1 MDDRLDLLM
10 GRMSE
15 RLITVG
21 KSMGTVLL
29 DLRSKS
35 ERTVPC
41 DLRPVSEDLPDALPF
56 EPFSCTADVGC
67 DHGYVSMYLVLS
79 GISKSAIAMDL
90 RKGPLS
96 AARNNVAEFGI
107 ADKVQVRLSDGLLAL
122 SDGEADSL
130 VIAGMGGKLMLSIL
144 EKRDITSLGIK
155 AGVMQPQS
163 DIPEFRGYMRGR
175 GFEIVDER
183 IVFEDGKYY
192 FPMVVSFTGD
202 GKKYEAALEKLVGEL
217 SVSRDDALRLSDKYG
232 LYNILRR
239 DELLKSYLEHGRE
252 VSSSIIVGLNKDQHP
267 DRFREVATELSDIEL
282 LLDFF
287 D

>member
-1 MDDRLDLLM
+1 MDNRLDVLK

-21 KSMGTVLL
+21 ESLGTLHF
-29 DLRSKS
+29 DS
-35 ERTVPC
+35 
-41 DLRPVSEDLPDALPF
+41 
-56 EPFSCTADVGC
+56 FSCTADVGC

-107 ADKVQVRLSDGLLAL
+107 ADKVQVRLSDGLLGL

-144 EKRDITSLGIK
+144 EKRDIASLGIK
-155 AGVMQPQS
+155 AGVLQPQS

-183 IVFEDGKYY
+183 MVFEDGKYY

-202 GKKYEAALEKLVGEL
+202 GKKYEAALEKLVEEL

-239 DELLKSYLEHGRE
+239 EELLQSYLEHGRE
-252 VSSSIIVGLNKDQHP
+252 VSSSIISSLNKEQHP

>member
-1 MDDRLDLLM
+1 MDNRLDVLK

-21 KSMGTVLL
+21 ESMGTLNF
-29 DLRSKS
+29 DS
-35 ERTVPC
+35 
-41 DLRPVSEDLPDALPF
+41 
-56 EPFSCTADVGC
+56 FSCTADVGC
-67 DHGYVSMYLVLS
+67 DHGYVSMYLVLA

-96 AARNNVAEFGI
+96 SAASNVAEFGI
-107 ADKVQVRLSDGLLAL
+107 ADKVQVRLSDGLLGLKA
-122 SDGEADSL
+122 GEADSL

-144 EKRDITSLGIK
+144 EKRDITALGIE
-155 AGVMQPQS
+155 AGVLQPQS

-175 GFEIVDER
+175 GFEIVDEHM
-183 IVFEDGKYY
+183 VFEDGKYY

-202 GKKYEAALEKLVGEL
+202 GKKYEASLEKLVGEL
-217 SVSRDDALRLSDKYG
+217 AVSRDDALRLSDEYG

-239 DELLKSYLEHGRE
+239 DELLKSYLQHGRE
-252 VSSSIIVGLNKDQHP
+252 VGSSIITSLNKDQHP

>member
-1 MDDRLDLLM
+1 MDNRLDVLK

-21 KSMGTVLL
+21 ESLGTLHF
-29 DLRSKS
+29 DSHNESKCN
-35 ERTVPC
+35 VP
-41 DLRPVSEDLPDALPF
+41 DDS
-56 EPFSCTADVGC
+56 FSCTADVGC

-107 ADKVQVRLSDGLLAL
+107 ADKVQVRLSDGLQGL

-130 VIAGMGGKLMLSIL
+130 VIAGMGGKLMLGIL
-144 EKRDITSLGIK
+144 EKRDITTLGIK
-155 AGVMQPQS
+155 AGVLQPQS

-175 GFEIVDER
+175 GFEIVDEH

-192 FPMVVSFTGD
+192 FPMAVSFTGSGTRYD
-202 GKKYEAALEKLVGEL
+202 ESLTKLMDEL
-217 SVSRDDALRLSDKYG
+217 SVGREDALRLSDKYG

-239 DELLKSYLEHGRE
+239 DELLRPYFEHGRE
-252 VSSSIIVGLNKDQHP
+252 VSSSIMSSLNKDQHP
-267 DRFREVATELSDIEL
+267 DRYREVAWELSDIEL
-282 LLDFF
+282 LLDYF

>member
-1 MDDRLDLLM
+1 MDNRLDALK

-21 KSMGTVLL
+21 ELLGAVLV
-29 DLRSKS
+29 DLSNS
-35 ERTVPC
+35 SFT
-41 DLRPVSEDLPDALPF
+41 
-56 EPFSCTADVGC
+56 CTADVGC
-67 DHGYVSMYLVLS
+67 DHGYVSMYLVLR
-79 GISKSAIAMDL
+79 GISESAIAMDL

-96 AARNNVAEFGI
+96 SARDNVADFGI
-107 ADKVQVRLSDGLLAL
+107 ADRVQVRLSDGLEAL
-122 SDGEADSL
+122 NDGEADSL

-155 AGVMQPQS
+155 TGVLQPQS

-175 GFEIVDER
+175 GFEIVEER

-192 FPMVVSFTGD
+192 FPMTVSFSGD
-202 GKKYEAALEKLVGEL
+202 GKQYEKALQKLVDEL
-217 SVSRDDALRLSDKYG
+217 SVSREDALRLSDKYG

-239 DELLKSYLEHGRE
+239 DELLRPYLEHGHE
-252 VSSSIIVGLNKDQHP
+252 VNTSIISSLNKDQHP
-267 DRFREVATELSDIEL
+267 DRYKEVAGELSDIEL
-282 LLDFF
+282 LLDYF